1 MCRGEKTL
9 SKKPF
14 RNPKRPRHQNRNE
27 KSIKN
32 FSQAM
37 TNLKKT
43 IILSCVLS
51 ASVLPT
57 IKNKYSVEEVYVY
70 YDCHYENKGM
80 KIKDK

>member
-1 MCRGEKTL
+1 MSSFYFWHWRIGVLMRLNKGEKDDYCII
-9 SKKPF
+9 
-14 RNPKRPRHQNRNE
+14 N
-27 KSIKN
+27 
-32 FSQAM
+32 
-37 TNLKKT
+37 
-43 IILSCVLS
+43 ILSCALS

>member
-1 MCRGEKTL
+1 MKYGFPGKCVGDKNTF
-9 SKKPF
+9 KKPF

-43 IILSCVLS
+43 IILLS
-51 ASVLPT
+51 
-57 IKNKYSVEEVYVY
+57 IF
-70 YDCHYENKGM
+70 
-80 KIKDK
+80 

>member
-1 MCRGEKTL
+1 MKYGFPENVSGDKKTF
-9 SKKPF
+9 KKPF

-43 IILSCVLS
+43 IILLS
-51 ASVLPT
+51 
-57 IKNKYSVEEVYVY
+57 IF
-70 YDCHYENKGM
+70 
-80 KIKDK
+80 